1 MSTNYV
7 DKSGLNYTI
16 TKLLAMMSTGVFA
29 FTTDSSGN
37 LYVEYPDAGKPVEFE
52 ITSSGDVNIIF

>member
-7 DKSGLNYTI
+7 DKSGMHYAI

-37 LYVEYPDAGKPVEFE
+37 LYAEYPDVGNTMNFE
-52 ITSSGDVNIIF
+52 ITSDGDINIIF